1 VVSSAIVF
9 RRAFPIVLVSLALAA
24 CGGSPNTPTPPA
36 PVYSLAVV
44 AFYDEDGNG
53 RLDAD
58 EHGRVPGVTVAV
70 GARTAR
76 TAVLTGQAIVAG
88 VPGGAQSVT
97 IRPDSLPPFYVA
109 PAPVPVDVPHAGEI
123 ELPVALPV
131 GSNLPNRYMAFGD
144 SITVGDGSS
153 DEQGYPPHLED
164 RLRMHYGVGEV
175 INEGI
180 DGTRTDQGAVRLR
193 GTLPRHHPAFLL
205 LHYGTNDWNKCDEV
219 ASCFTTDSIR
229 DMIRQAKA
237 ANTLPVVATIIPV
250 NVGFDARTP
259 QSRNDYVA
267 EQDVLIRA
275 VVAEEGALLVDL
287 EKAFYAAAGNDLSQ
301 LFADHVH
308 PNDRGYQIMTDEF
321 FKALTT
327 PGAATPATTTLG
339 FAGEPASTARP
350 GTLQLRP
357 ERPEP
362 RAPRRRE
369 P

>member
-1 VVSSAIVF
+1 MVSSAIVF
-9 RRAFPIVLVSLALAA
+9 RRASAIVLVSSTLAA
-24 CGGSPNTPTPPA
+24 CGGGPNTPTPTP
-36 PVYSLAVV
+36 PVFSLAVV
-44 AFYDEDGNG
+44 AFYDENGNG

-70 GARTAR
+70 GTRTAQ
-76 TAVLTGQAIVAG
+76 TAAQTGQATVAG
-88 VPGGAQSVT
+88 VPGGARSVT

-123 ELPVALPV
+123 ELPVTLPI

-153 DEQGYPPHLED
+153 DDQGYPPHLED
-164 RLRMHYGVGEV
+164 RLRMHFGMGEV

-193 GTLPRHHPAFLL
+193 STLPRHHPAFLL
-205 LHYGTNDWNKCDEV
+205 LHYGTNDWNRCDEV
-219 ASCFTTDSIR
+219 VSCFTTDSIR
-229 DMIRQAKA
+229 DMIQQAKA

-250 NVGFDARTP
+250 NVGYDARAP

-267 EQDVLIRA
+267 EQDELIRT
-275 VVAEEGALLVDL
+275 VVAQEGALLVDL
-287 EKAFYAAAGNDLSQ
+287 EKAFYKAAGDDLSQ

-327 PGAATPATTTLG
+327 PSTAMPPSTALDLG
-339 FAGEPASTARP
+339 GEPAWTSRP

-357 ERPEP
+357 EWPGP
-362 RAPRRRE
+362 RAPRRLE